1 MECVGVGAFQQAELE
16 LPEKNA
22 AFPQQLHG
30 DWEKCEVI
38 CGVNAISSLPA
49 CLKAACP

>member
-1 MECVGVGAFQQAELE
+1 MKGVCVRVGAFQQTELE
-16 LPEKNA
+16 LPEEKTL

-38 CGVNAISSLPA
+38 CAVNAIFLLA
-49 CLKAACP
+49 V